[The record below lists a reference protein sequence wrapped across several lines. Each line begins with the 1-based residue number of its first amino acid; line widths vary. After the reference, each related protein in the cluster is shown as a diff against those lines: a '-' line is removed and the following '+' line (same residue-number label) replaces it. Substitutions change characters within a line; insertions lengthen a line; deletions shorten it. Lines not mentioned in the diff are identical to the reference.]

1 MGVPIKG
8 VFDHVGTFVYFVMKR
23 LSVEEDL
30 NAGAA
35 VMDEKAM
42 ARRQLVGS
50 VLMFAV
56 IVFSLRVGKKKEIN
70 LMIDY
75 LIKPLIIIFVP
86 CPWLIGNF

>member
-1 MGVPIKG
+1 MGVAIKLG
-8 VFDHVGTFVYFVMKR
+8 AVDHVGTFVMKR

-56 IVFSLRVGKKKEIN
+56 IVFSLRVGKKKKFN

>member
-1 MGVPIKG
+1 MGVAKNLG
-8 VFDHVGTFVYFVMKR
+8 AVDHVGTFVMKR

-56 IVFSLRVGKKKEIN
+56 IVFSLRVGKKKKFN